1 MMPAANAGHAGA
13 GRRGA
18 GAASGADRTV
28 TSPAG
33 AIRAGHAGASR
44 RDPDVASGGGG
55 APMPRGKAGRAGLL
69 RHREPLSRHTVWGI
83 GGVADRYFEPAGV
96 DELAAFLAD
105 LPVGEPLLW
114 MGLGSNLLVRDGGV
128 RGTVIS
134 TVRLR
139 AVERPGPATLHVE
152 AGAACPRVARTAA
165 RHRLT
170 GCEFLA
176 GIPGS
181 MGGALAMNA
190 GAFGTETWPAVREVE
205 TIDAAGRRRWRP
217 ASDYR
222 HGYRTV
228 DGPRG
233 EWFVACRIVLGPDTE
248 GRAATRI
255 RQLLA
260 QRAAM
265 QPTGVRSC
273 GSVFR
278 NPPGDYA
285 GRLIE
290 ASGLKGHRIGGA
302 VVSDKHANF
311 IVNDAGARA
320 ADVEA
325 LIGTIAAEVERR
337 QGVRLEPEVRIVG
350 EAACEGAER

>member
-1 MMPAANAGHAGA
+1 MRPASVRCA
-13 GRRGA
+13 
-18 GAASGADRTV
+18 
-28 TSPAG
+28 
-33 AIRAGHAGASR
+33 
-44 RDPDVASGGGG
+44 
-55 APMPRGKAGRAGLL
+55 GKARQVAGVAPHGGDTGTTLGRTARTGVL
-69 RHREPLSRHTVWGI
+69 RHREPLARHTVWGI
-83 GGVADRYFEPAGV
+83 GGIADRYFEPS
-96 DELAAFLAD
+96 DIHDLAAFLAD
-105 LPVGEPLLW
+105 LPEGEPLVWL
-114 MGLGSNLLVRDGGV
+114 GLGSNVLVRDGGV

-139 AVERPGPATLHVE
+139 AVERIEPMKLQAQ
-152 AGAACPRVARTAA
+152 AGAAGPRVARFAA
-165 RHRLT
+165 RHGLT

-205 TIDAAGRRRWRP
+205 TIDASGERRWRP

-222 HGYRTV
+222 YGYRIV
-228 DGPRG
+228 DGPRD
-233 EWFVACRIVLGPDTE
+233 EWFVTCRLALEPDTQ
-248 GRAATRI
+248 GRAGARI

-260 QRAAM
+260 ERAAT
-265 QPTGVRSC
+265 QPTGARSC

-278 NPPGDYA
+278 NPPGDFA

-302 VVSDKHANF
+302 VISDKHANF
-311 IVNDAGARA
+311 IINDARARA

-325 LIGTIAAEVERR
+325 LIGKAVDEVEKR
-337 QGVRLEPEVRIVG
+337 QGVRLEPEVRIIG
-350 EAACEGAER
+350 EASTGEAME

>member
-1 MMPAANAGHAGA
+1 MMPAANGHAGA
-13 GRRGA
+13 DRRGA
-18 GAASGADRTV
+18 DAASGADRAV
-28 TSPAG
+28 TSPVSAS
-33 AIRAGHAGASR
+33 HAGADR
-44 RDPDVASGGGG
+44 RNPGAASGGGG
-55 APMPRGKAGRAGLL
+55 ASMPRGKAGRAGLL
-69 RHREPLSRHTVWGI
+69 RHREPLARHTAWGI
-83 GGVADRYFEPAGV
+83 GGFADLYFEPAGIE
-96 DELAAFLAD
+96 ELAAFLAD
-105 LPVGEPLLW
+105 LPEDEPLLW
-114 MGLGSNLLVRDGGV
+114 IGLGSNLLVRDGGV
-128 RGTVIS
+128 RGTVVS

-139 AVERPGPATLHVE
+139 AVERIGPVALHVE
-152 AGAACPRVARTAA
+152 AGAACPRVAKLAA
-165 RHRLT
+165 RHGLT

-205 TIDAAGRRRWRP
+205 TIDAGGRRRWRP
-217 ASDYR
+217 VSDYR
-222 HGYRTV
+222 HGYRIV

-233 EWFVACRIVLGPDTE
+233 EWFVSCRLALAPDAE
-248 GRAATRI
+248 GRAGARI

-260 QRAAM
+260 RRAAT
-265 QPTGVRSC
+265 QPTGARSC

-302 VVSDKHANF
+302 VVSARHANF
-311 IVNDAGARA
+311 IINDAGARA

-325 LIGTIAAEVERR
+325 LIGTIIAEVEKR
-337 QGVRLEPEVRIVG
+337 QGVRLEPEVRIIG
-350 EAACEGAER
+350 EAPAEETGR

>member
-1 MMPAANAGHAGA
+1 MWPASVSCAGRE
-13 GRRGA
+13 RRGA
-18 GAASGADRTV
+18 G
-28 TSPAG
+28 
-33 AIRAGHAGASR
+33 
-44 RDPDVASGGGG
+44 VASGGGG
-55 APMPRGKAGRAGLL
+55 AAPAPAPAVRAGVL
-69 RHREPLSRHTVWGI
+69 RHRESLARHTVWGI
-83 GGVADRYFEPAGV
+83 GGFADRYFEPADI
-96 DELAAFLAD
+96 DELTAFLVG
-105 LPVGEPLLW
+105 LPDGEPLLW
-114 MGLGSNLLVRDGGV
+114 IGLGSNLLVRDGGV

-139 AVERPGPATLHVE
+139 AVERIEPTKLQAE
-152 AGAACPRVARTAA
+152 AGAACPRVARIAA
-165 RHRLT
+165 RHGLT

-205 TIDAAGRRRWRP
+205 TIDAKGKRRWRP

-222 HGYRTV
+222 YGYRIV
-228 DGPRG
+228 DGPRD
-233 EWFVACRIVLGPDTE
+233 EWFVSCRLVLEPDTE
-248 GRAATRI
+248 GRAGTRI

-260 QRAAM
+260 QRAAT
-265 QPTGVRSC
+265 QPTGARSC

-311 IVNDAGARA
+311 IINDAGARA

-325 LIGTIAAEVERR
+325 LIGKVVEEVERL
-337 QGVRLEPEVRIVG
+337 QGVRLEPEVRIIG
-350 EAACEGAER
+350 EMPPEEAMS

>member
-1 MMPAANAGHAGA
+1 MMWSATAGFTGGDRHD
-13 GRRGA
+13 
-18 GAASGADRTV
+18 AS
-28 TSPAG
+28 
-33 AIRAGHAGASR
+33 
-44 RDPDVASGGGG
+44 VAPGGGG
-55 APMPRGKAGRAGLL
+55 AAPVPARAGRAGAL
-69 RHREPLSRHTVWGI
+69 RHREPMAAHTVWGI
-83 GGVADRYFEPAGV
+83 GGIADRYFEPADI
-96 DELAAFLAD
+96 DELAAFLAA
-105 LPVGEPLLW
+105 LPAGEPLLW
-114 MGLGSNLLVRDGGV
+114 IGLGSNLLVRDGGV
-128 RGTVIS
+128 RGTVVS
-134 TVRLR
+134 TFRLR
-139 AVERPGPATLHVE
+139 AVDRIEPAGLQVE
-152 AGAACPRVARTAA
+152 AGAACPRVARIAA
-165 RHRLT
+165 RHGLT

-205 TIDAAGRRRWRP
+205 TIDAGGERRWRP

-222 HGYRTV
+222 YGYRAV

-233 EWFVACRIVLGPDTE
+233 EWFVSCRLVLGPDVE
-248 GRAATRI
+248 GRAGTRI
-255 RQLLA
+255 RQLLVR
-260 QRAAM
+260 RAAM
-265 QPTGVRSC
+265 QPTGARSC

-311 IVNDAGARA
+311 IINDAGARA

-325 LIGTIAAEVERR
+325 LIGKVVEEVERR
-337 QGVRLEPEVRIVG
+337 QGVRLEPEVRIIG
-350 EAACEGAER
+350 EAFPEGATA

>member
-1 MMPAANAGHAGA
+1 MLQVSAN
-13 GRRGA
+13 
-18 GAASGADRTV
+18 
-28 TSPAG
+28 PAG
-33 AIRAGHAGASR
+33 GGRHGDGA
-44 RDPDVASGGGG
+44 PSGVGGG
-55 APMPRGKAGRAGLL
+55 AAVPAKAGPAGTLL
-69 RHREPLSRHTVWGI
+69 HREPLARHTVWGI
-83 GGVADRYFEPAGV
+83 GGRADRYFEPSGI
-96 DELAAFLAD
+96 DELAAFLAG
-105 LPVGEPLLW
+105 LPAQEPLLW
-114 MGLGSNLLVRDGGV
+114 IGLGSNLLVRDGGV

-139 AVERPGPATLHVE
+139 AVERFGPMRLQAQ
-152 AGAACPRVARTAA
+152 AGAACPRVARIAA
-165 RHRLT
+165 RHGLT

-190 GAFGTETWPAVREVE
+190 GAFGGETWAAVSDVE
-205 TIDAAGRRRWRP
+205 TVDASGERRWRP

-222 HGYRTV
+222 YGYRIV
-228 DGPRG
+228 DGPRD
-233 EWFVACRIVLGPDTE
+233 EWFVSCRLVLEPDAE
-248 GRAATRI
+248 GRAQIRI
-255 RQLLA
+255 RELLA
-260 QRAAM
+260 ERAAT
-265 QPTGVRSC
+265 QPTGARSC

-290 ASGLKGHRIGGA
+290 ASGLKGCRIGGA

-311 IVNDAGARA
+311 IINDAGARA

-325 LIGTIAAEVERR
+325 LIGKIVEEVERR

-350 EAACEGAER
+350 EASRAEGVS

>member
-1 MMPAANAGHAGA
+1 
-13 GRRGA
+13 
-18 GAASGADRTV
+18 
-28 TSPAG
+28 
-33 AIRAGHAGASR
+33 
-44 RDPDVASGGGG
+44 
-55 APMPRGKAGRAGLL
+55 MPRGKAGGGVL
-69 RHREPLSRHTVWGI
+69 RRREPLARHTVWGI

-96 DELAAFLAD
+96 NELAAFLAD
-105 LPVGEPLLW
+105 LSEGEPLLW
-114 MGLGSNLLVRDGGV
+114 IGLGSNLLVRDGGV

-139 AVERPGPATLHVE
+139 AVERLGPAILHVE
-152 AGAACPRVARTAA
+152 AGAACPRVARLAA
-165 RHRLT
+165 RYRLT

-205 TIDAAGRRRWRP
+205 TIDAAGKRRWRP

-222 HGYRTV
+222 HGYRTL

-233 EWFVACRIVLGPDTE
+233 EWFVSCRIVLEPDTE
-248 GRAATRI
+248 DRAGTRI
-255 RQLLA
+255 RQLLV

-265 QPTGVRSC
+265 QPTGARSC

-302 VVSDKHANF
+302 VISDKHANF
-311 IVNDAGARA
+311 IINDAGARA

-325 LIGTIAAEVERR
+325 LIGKVVAEVEKR
-337 QGVRLEPEVRIVG
+337 QGIRLEPEVRIIG
-350 EAACEGAER
+350 EASSEGAVR

>member
-1 MMPAANAGHAGA
+1 MTWAAIPVRAGA
-13 GRRGA
+13 GDRSVGLARGGA
-18 GAASGADRTV
+18 GAATHR
-28 TSPAG
+28 
-33 AIRAGHAGASR
+33 
-44 RDPDVASGGGG
+44 GG
-55 APMPRGKAGRAGLL
+55 AGRAGVL
-69 RHREPLSRHTVWGI
+69 RHREPLARHTAWGI
-83 GGVADRYFEPAGV
+83 GGVADRYFEPA
-96 DELAAFLAD
+96 DIDALAAFLAD
-105 LPVGEPLLW
+105 LPAGEPLAW
-114 MGLGSNLLVRDGGV
+114 IGLGSNLLVRDGGV

-139 AVERPGPATLHVE
+139 AVERIGPAKLE
-152 AGAACPRVARTAA
+152 AQAGAACPRVARIAA
-165 RHRLT
+165 RHGLT

-205 TIDAAGRRRWRP
+205 TIDAGGARRWRQ
-217 ASDYR
+217 ASSYR
-222 HGYRTV
+222 YGYRTV
-228 DGPRG
+228 EGPRG
-233 EWFVACRIVLGPDTE
+233 EWFVSCRLALDPDTA

-290 ASGLKGHRIGGA
+290 AAGLKGRRIGGA
-302 VVSDKHANF
+302 AVSDKHANF

-325 LIGTIAAEVERR
+325 LIEAIVEEVEAR
-337 QGVRLEPEVRIVG
+337 QGVRLAPEVRIIG
-350 EAACEGAER
+350 EASPGVASPGVVSPGEAGS